1 MSSSRHR
8 PGCST
13 LYVPPL
19 NPNITKPMTYSPGV
33 QMDNIHQVTEDQ
45 QGGGGEEGGEV
56 RRGGSSKR
64 EREEEEDLGPVRGQE
79 RRDPLS
85 RRQGR
90 GVGK

>member
-13 LYVPPL
+13 LNVPPL
-19 NPNITKPMTYSPGV
+19 NQNITKPMTYSPGV

>member
-1 MSSSRHR
+1 MSSSRHC

-19 NPNITKPMTYSPGV
+19 NQNITKPMTGV
-33 QMDNIHQVTEDQ
+33 QMDNIQQVTEEQ
-45 QGGGGEEGGEV
+45 RGGGGEGGEV
-56 RRGGSSKR
+56 RRGGSRKR